1 MNLLLGHAV
10 CAVRDEGGKDL
21 HPAQACGLLQGSQ
34 ELLDRVV
41 VVAFPLVGDLASP
54 GRNGAQE
61 RLSAQRRALTPVG
74 PAVLEHQ
81 VLPLLQDRR
90 ARVPVERVLEDD
102 DVVLLEQTLLPRDV
116 DVEVR
121 VRLVE
126 IVHDH
131 PVEAAHLLR
140 KAGRDH
146 LGDPPVCIFKLQL
159 QFLLVLVISPRYGLA
174 ADWLRRN
181 RLRLEF
187 LVVATFCCSTLMVKL
202 LKWTMARPRPK
213 KYFWG
218 TRPFNEWWEVGPYFL
233 DEGTYRASFPS
244 GHTAS
249 AITLMGLVYVLSF
262 SLHDKRYRRLG
273 AALFLF
279 TIAFGLT
286 MAVARIMTRAHWPT
300 DVTFSIFGG
309 WALIH
314 LLFFYGIKVTGGDQ
328 SGAYRLAELSPPP
341 PFRGIRICWYL
352 SLFCLAL
359 VGLFLGLKHFLH
371 ERWPW
376 LIIFSIASVPLL
388 VYAALKSFGE
398 GLFRADD

>member
-1 MNLLLGHAV
+1 MVKFLLLFAVIAIGAV
-10 CAVRDEGGKDL
+10 CMALVTPYDIALTTWLYGHKSQWFVDLMSDSMFELEMFGG
-21 HPAQACGLLQGSQ
+21 
-34 ELLDRVV
+34 
-41 VVAFPLVGDLASP
+41 GDLIVFFSAACLLLYLCSSLIDADCSTRP
-54 GRNGAQE
+54 ALNNLQA
-61 RLSAQRRALTPVG
+61 RL
-74 PAVLEHQ
+74 
-81 VLPLLQDRR
+81 R
-90 ARVPVERVLEDD
+90 ARS
-102 DVVLLEQTLLPRDV
+102 
-116 DVEVR
+116 
-121 VRLVE
+121 
-126 IVHDH
+126 
-131 PVEAAHLLR
+131 
-140 KAGRDH
+140 GW
-146 LGDPPVCIFKLQL
+146 
-159 QFLLVLVISPRYGLA
+159 

-233 DEGTYRASFPS
+233 DEGPYRASFPS

-286 MAVARIMTRAHWPT
+286 MAIARIMTRAHWPT